1 LGLSK
6 SVRISRPRKRSGK
19 AVRDSSGSLSE
30 RVYRALKRDIIRGVH
45 PAGEALT
52 ENLLAKLYKGSRTPV
67 REAAVRLQQEHL
79 LRIVPNRGYF
89 VSNITLQ
96 QLNEI
101 YEYRLAVEC
110 AAAELAARKTLDESL
125 VERLTDLANTN
136 YTIHDRASYERFI
149 VADTEFHVGIA
160 RLGRNQLI
168 LRAVHDT
175 RCQMERIMYAA
186 IDIGYYGELPVQE
199 HLGILKAIQQRN
211 PSLASEL
218 MYKHIFGSKDKVL
231 QLASAGS

>member
-1 LGLSK
+1 MTVQK
-6 SVRISRPRKRSGK
+6 SVRAKPLHKVARDR
-19 AVRDSSGSLSE
+19 AVSGSLSE

-67 REAAVRLQQEHL
+67 REAAVRLQHEHL

-125 VERLTDLANTN
+125 VQRLVELANTN

-160 RLGRNQLI
+160 RLGRNQL
-168 LRAVHDT
+168 LVRAVHDT

-199 HLGILKAIQQRN
+199 HVGILNAIRERN
-211 PSLASEL
+211 PALAREL
-218 MYKHIFGSKDKVL
+218 MFKHIFGSKDKVL